1 MAQKKR
7 KKRKVFLSFLMILFC
22 GVVLSTSTYAWFTA
36 NTTVTVQDITVN
48 VATSSGIQISVD
60 AKNWKTLI
68 TNNDII
74 NVSTTDYANVS
85 NMLPSSTS
93 TINPVSTVPT
103 SLNSDGWLQFFTG
116 SIEASTA
123 TATLGEN
130 ILVAAAS
137 PQPTKGTIATSGDYV
152 AFDIFLS
159 TTQATPIYFTSNTR
173 VTASGDPTGIQNA
186 ARVAF
191 VVEGNAASG
200 SGPSTYQ
207 ALATTS
213 ASNVYFW
220 EPNFDTHIATGITNA
235 TDVYGQAVTGA
246 STVTSSGSDQLI
258 YYGVK
263 SAIAASSNVPLAS
276 TTPSS
281 TFERVTPS
289 VTKTGTPGK
298 YENNNYFATTASGG
312 IPTTAYKQ
320 WITLQAGVTKVRVY
334 MWVEGQDV
342 DCENN
347 ASGGSI
353 TYSIQLSVN
362 ENAG

>member
-93 TINPVSTVPT
+93 TINPVSTVPS

-220 EPNFDTHIATGITNA
+220 EPNYDAHTANGIANNNSVYSGQNGVTLAASA
-235 TDVYGQAVTGA
+235 TSGA
-246 STVTSSGSDQLI
+246 QQLT

-263 SAIAASSNVPLAS
+263 AAIPAANNVLLAS
-276 TTPSS
+276 TDS
-281 TFERVTPS
+281 TYFTQVTP
-289 VTKTGTPGK
+289 T
-298 YENNNYFATTASGG
+298 FATTKAGG
-312 IPTTAYKQ
+312 IPTSDYQ
-320 WITLQAGVTKVRVY
+320 DWITLQAGVTKVRVY

-342 DCENN
+342 DCVNN
-347 ASGGSI
+347 ASGGSL
-353 TYSIQLSVN
+353 TYSVQISVN